1 MLSLLVGVVGAVLF
15 GIKISLTSALTF
27 FAYLMLLST
36 YLNVLGKQQFHAL
49 FVYNTR

>member
-36 YLNVLGKQQFHAL
+36 YLNVLGKYHPWPL
-49 FVYNTR
+49 SVHNTH